1 MNDSRNRTKRRSLTS
16 RLLPLGICLL
26 LAGCTLSPRQK
37 YEQRLAD
44 TGAPALHAVH
54 GDRLNDVMK
63 ELNSLTSEQMRL
75 PQEMDGTA
83 ARQQQAREVS
93 RVATKLA
100 ADAALLGNMLDETK
114 ISEQDRP
121 AFMGFAQKLR
131 TEALALKTAAEND
144 DLNAMNTRLNAVITT
159 CNACHSA
166 FRSLPPLDLK
176 R

>member
-1 MNDSRNRTKRRSLTS
+1 MNDSHNQTKGRGLAL
-16 RLLPLGICLL
+16 RLLPVGICLL
-26 LAGCTLSPRQK
+26 LAACTLSPRQK

-44 TGAPALHAVH
+44 TGAPALHAVRS
-54 GDRLNDVMK
+54 DRLSDVMR

-83 ARQQQAREVS
+83 ARQQQAGEVAK
-93 RVATKLA
+93 VATKLA
-100 ADAALLGNMLDETK
+100 GDAALLGDMLDGTK
-114 ISEQDRP
+114 IPEQDRP

-131 TEALALKTAAEND
+131 TEALALKTAAEDD
-144 DLNAMNTRLNAVITT
+144 DLHAMNTQLDAVITT

-166 FRSLPPLDLK
+166 FRGLPPVDVQ